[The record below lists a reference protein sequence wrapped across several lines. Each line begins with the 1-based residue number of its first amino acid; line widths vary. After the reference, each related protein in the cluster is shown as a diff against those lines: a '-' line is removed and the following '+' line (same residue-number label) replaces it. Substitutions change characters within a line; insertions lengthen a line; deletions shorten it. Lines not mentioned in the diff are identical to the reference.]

1 MDKKEYL
8 KNRFK
13 RDFLQYSLLQEDSL
27 SAIEIAEKLY
37 GVIDFNWLIN
47 QCKQEIESL
56 CNKHLSFEKVKVD
69 GKLSNELSQELGYDL
84 KDRILTEYQN
94 YLDSHSTDKIT
105 TAIISKIVK
114 SVELQTW
121 SNGIV
126 NMQKAIKLL
135 VERLNNSSRSYGNL
149 YTAPISEND
158 ILEKFNKA
166 KENTLL
172 ERIQGN
178 NIDDIIEY
186 RSALMEYVRVSCENM
201 LYAKLKEVY
210 ANIAIDATFKRLQS
224 NFNGLSQYAQ
234 ELKSSIADCEANDEW
249 DKEYNCLVPTDFYY
263 RNVENITAEH
273 AFHMI
278 LLQFFAKNEEWMT
291 NNGLLV
297 NGELKVY
304 ASFKVA
310 NIREIL
316 NRIKDKNNIVI
327 VNKIDLENKLN
338 LNELPSYIEMSIK
351 DDIGINELRNKI
363 KEMFNLEQI
372 EQNDYTYLSSA
383 RSISLLKKSLESL
396 DAVRCGIENN
406 MPVDMVEIDL
416 KQMWST
422 LGEIIGETYTD
433 ELIDQ
438 LFSQFC
444 LGK

>member
-27 SAIEIAEKLY
+27 SAKEIAEKLY

-47 QCKQEIESL
+47 QGKQEIESL

-94 YLDSHSTDKIT
+94 YLDSHSTDEIT
-105 TAIISKIVK
+105 NTVISKVER

-126 NMQKAIKLL
+126 NMQEAIKLL

-149 YTAPISEND
+149 YTAPISENE

-210 ANIAIDATFKRLQS
+210 SNIANNAT
-224 NFNGLSQYAQ
+224 
-234 ELKSSIADCEANDEW
+234 
-249 DKEYNCLVPTDFYY
+249 
-263 RNVENITAEH
+263 
-273 AFHMI
+273 
-278 LLQFFAKNEEWMT
+278 
-291 NNGLLV
+291 
-297 NGELKVY
+297 
-304 ASFKVA
+304 
-310 NIREIL
+310 
-316 NRIKDKNNIVI
+316 
-327 VNKIDLENKLN
+327 
-338 LNELPSYIEMSIK
+338 
-351 DDIGINELRNKI
+351 
-363 KEMFNLEQI
+363 
-372 EQNDYTYLSSA
+372 
-383 RSISLLKKSLESL
+383 
-396 DAVRCGIENN
+396 
-406 MPVDMVEIDL
+406 
-416 KQMWST
+416 
-422 LGEIIGETYTD
+422 
-433 ELIDQ
+433 
-438 LFSQFC
+438 
-444 LGK
+444 

>member
-1 MDKKEYL
+1 M
-8 KNRFK
+8 
-13 RDFLQYSLLQEDSL
+13 QYCLLQEDSL
-27 SAIEIAEKLY
+27 PAKEIAEKLY
-37 GVIDFNWLIN
+37 GVIDLNWFIV
-47 QCKQEIESL
+47 QGKQEIEPL
-56 CNKHLSFEKVKVD
+56 CSKHLSLEKVKVE
-69 GKLSNELSQELGYDL
+69 GKLSNELPQELGYDL
-84 KDRILTEYQN
+84 KDSIIAEYQN
-94 YLDSHSTDKIT
+94 YLDSHSTDEIT
-105 TAIISKIVK
+105 TAIISKIET

-126 NMQKAIKLL
+126 NMQEAIKLL
-135 VERLNNSSRSYGNL
+135 VERVKNSSRSYGNL
-149 YTAPISEND
+149 YTAPISENE

-210 ANIAIDATFKRLQS
+210 SNIANNATFERLLS
-224 NFNGLSQYAQ
+224 NLNCLLEYAQ

-249 DKEYNCLVPTDFYY
+249 DKEYNRLVPTDFYY

-316 NRIKDKNNIVI
+316 NRI
-327 VNKIDLENKLN
+327 
-338 LNELPSYIEMSIK
+338 
-351 DDIGINELRNKI
+351 
-363 KEMFNLEQI
+363 
-372 EQNDYTYLSSA
+372 T
-383 RSISLLKKSLESL
+383 IS
-396 DAVRCGIENN
+396 
-406 MPVDMVEIDL
+406 
-416 KQMWST
+416 
-422 LGEIIGETYTD
+422 
-433 ELIDQ
+433 
-438 LFSQFC
+438 
-444 LGK
+444 

>member
-1 MDKKEYL
+1 MWQTSIIMDKKEYL

-27 SAIEIAEKLY
+27 PAKEIAEKLY
-37 GVIDFNWLIN
+37 GVIDLNWLIG
-47 QCKQEIESL
+47 QGKQEIESL

-84 KDRILTEYQN
+84 KDRIIAEYQN
-94 YLDSHSTDKIT
+94 YLDSHSTDEIT
-105 TAIISKIVK
+105 TAIISKIER

-126 NMQKAIKLL
+126 NMQEAIKLL
-135 VERLNNSSRSYGNL
+135 VERLNDSSRSYGNL
-149 YTAPISEND
+149 YAAPISENE

-210 ANIAIDATFKRLQS
+210 SNIANNATFERLLS
-224 NFNGLSQYAQ
+224 NFNCLLEYAQ

-249 DKEYNCLVPTDFYY
+249 DKEYNRLVPTDFYY

-278 LLQFFAKNEEWMT
+278 LLQFFAKNEEWMIE
-291 NNGLLV
+291 NGLLV
-297 NGELKVY
+297 NGELQVY
-304 ASFKVA
+304 TRK
-310 NIREIL
+310 
-316 NRIKDKNNIVI
+316 
-327 VNKIDLENKLN
+327 
-338 LNELPSYIEMSIK
+338 SYISTERLLS
-351 DDIGINELRNKI
+351 KI
-363 KEMFNLEQI
+363 TENL
-372 EQNDYTYLSSA
+372 
-383 RSISLLKKSLESL
+383 
-396 DAVRCGIENN
+396 
-406 MPVDMVEIDL
+406 
-416 KQMWST
+416 
-422 LGEIIGETYTD
+422 
-433 ELIDQ
+433 
-438 LFSQFC
+438 
-444 LGK
+444 

>member
-1 MDKKEYL
+1 MTQQEYL

-27 SAIEIAEKLY
+27 PAKEIAEKLY
-37 GVIDFNWLIN
+37 GVINLNWLIG
-47 QCKQEIESL
+47 QGKQEIESL
-56 CNKHLSFEKVKVD
+56 CNKHLSFEKVKVE

-84 KDRILTEYQN
+84 KDKIIAEYQN
-94 YLDSHSTDKIT
+94 FLDSQSTDEIT
-105 TAIISKIVK
+105 TAIISKIER

-126 NMQKAIKLL
+126 NMQEAIKLL

-149 YTAPISEND
+149 YTAPISETE

-210 ANIAIDATFKRLQS
+210 SNITNNATFERLLF
-224 NFNGLSQYAQ
+224 NFNCLLEYTQ

-249 DKEYNCLVPTDFYY
+249 DKEYNRLVPTDFYY

-278 LLQFFAKNEEWMT
+278 LLQFFAKNEEWMIE
-291 NNGLLV
+291 NGLLV

-304 ASFKVA
+304 VSLKGA

-316 NRIKDKNNIVI
+316 DRI
-327 VNKIDLENKLN
+327 
-338 LNELPSYIEMSIK
+338 
-351 DDIGINELRNKI
+351 
-363 KEMFNLEQI
+363 
-372 EQNDYTYLSSA
+372 TLS
-383 RSISLLKKSLESL
+383 
-396 DAVRCGIENN
+396 
-406 MPVDMVEIDL
+406 
-416 KQMWST
+416 
-422 LGEIIGETYTD
+422 
-433 ELIDQ
+433 
-438 LFSQFC
+438 
-444 LGK
+444 

>member
-27 SAIEIAEKLY
+27 PAKEIAEKLY
-37 GVIDFNWLIN
+37 GVIDLNWLIC
-47 QCKQEIESL
+47 QGKQEIESL
-56 CNKHLSFEKVKVD
+56 CNKHLSFEKVKVK

-84 KDRILTEYQN
+84 KDKIIAEYQN
-94 YLDSHSTDKIT
+94 YLDSHSTDEIT
-105 TAIISKIVK
+105 TAIISKIER

-186 RSALMEYVRVSCENM
+186 RSALMEYVRVCCENM
-201 LYAKLKEVY
+201 LYSKLKEVY
-210 ANIAIDATFKRLQS
+210 GNLANDATFERLHS
-224 NFNGLSQYAQ
+224 NFIKLTEYAQ
-234 ELKSSIADCEANDEW
+234 ELKSSIVYCEPNDEW
-249 DKEYNCLVPTDFYY
+249 DKEYTRLVPTDFYY

-278 LLQFFAKNEEWMT
+278 LLQFFAKNEEWMIE
-291 NNGLLV
+291 NELLV
-297 NGELKVY
+297 NEELIVY
-304 ASFKVA
+304 IQSYTS
-310 NIREIL
+310 I
-316 NRIKDKNNIVI
+316 
-327 VNKIDLENKLN
+327 NKLFDM
-338 LNELPSYIEMSIK
+338 LC
-351 DDIGINELRNKI
+351 
-363 KEMFNLEQI
+363 
-372 EQNDYTYLSSA
+372 SA
-383 RSISLLKKSLESL
+383 NFE
-396 DAVRCGIENN
+396 
-406 MPVDMVEIDL
+406 
-416 KQMWST
+416 
-422 LGEIIGETYTD
+422 
-433 ELIDQ
+433 
-438 LFSQFC
+438 
-444 LGK
+444 